1 MLEAYRNMGKRLTVV
16 VYGVSD
22 VVLEVLKGAHASV
35 GCLAAEAKEGNH
47 GQPAQGTHIHQCPAS
62 SPEFK
67 VCACECIAGG
77 RRLPVAALHTHT
89 CGNLCLATH
98 YC

>member
-22 VVLEVLKGAHASV
+22 VVLEVLKGPNASV

-47 GQPAQGTHIHQCPAS
+47 GQPAPGTQPPSVSSQQPKIQGL
-62 SPEFK
+62 
-67 VCACECIAGG
+67 
-77 RRLPVAALHTHT
+77 RM
-89 CGNLCLATH
+89 
-98 YC
+98 

>member
-22 VVLEVLKGAHASV
+22 VVLEVLKGPNASV

-47 GQPAQGTHIHQCPAS
+47 GQPAQSTQYPSVPSQQPRIQGSAHANALQAAEDCQLLPCIRTPA
-62 SPEFK
+62 
-67 VCACECIAGG
+67 A
-77 RRLPVAALHTHT
+77 T
-89 CGNLCLATH
+89 CD
-98 YC
+98 